1 MPCAKSNG
9 PAGPHAFCHAA
20 GCEARAP
27 EDQPVAGTT
36 RRRLLKA
43 AGGLVAATVGA
54 GVYARWI
61 EPTWIETVALDLP
74 VPRLP
79 AGWDGV
85 RVGLV
90 ADLHHGRRVPLEY
103 LAGGIDRL
111 ASLEPD
117 LVAVVGDFVTHGGRV
132 YAEAVAGLMGRLSP
146 PLGVFACLGNHD
158 YGVTHRVS
166 HAEAQEVAGTL
177 PAAGVRLLRNEA
189 VRLERRGEA
198 LWIAGTED
206 FWSGRLRAADTFAQ
220 VPSGAAHLAL
230 CHNPD
235 AAEDLAGAGAAAI
248 LSGHT
253 HGGQVQVP
261 LVGPPI
267 LPVRHRDRYEGLH
280 RVGAAWLYINRGLG
294 WLRKVRFGCRPEIT
308 ILTLRQTEASGAGG
322 ASGSPG

>member
-1 MPCAKSNG
+1 M
-9 PAGPHAFCHAA
+9 
-20 GCEARAP
+20 AR
-27 EDQPVAGTT
+27 TT

-43 AGGLVAATVGA
+43 AWGLAAGAVGA

-61 EPTWIETVALDLP
+61 EPTWIETVERDLP
-74 VPRLP
+74 VPHLP

-111 ASLEPD
+111 ASLKPD
-117 LVAVVGDFVTHGGRV
+117 LVTAVGDFVTSGGMA
-132 YAEAVAGLMGRLSP
+132 YAEAIAGLMDRLSP
-146 PLGVFACLGNHD
+146 PMGIFACLGNHD

-189 VRLERRGEA
+189 VRLERRGET
-198 LWIAGTED
+198 LWLAGTED
-206 FWSGRLRAADTFAQ
+206 FWSGRMDAAKALAA
-220 VPSGAAHLAL
+220 VPEGAATLAL

-235 AAEDLAGAGAAAI
+235 AAEDLADAGAGAI

-267 LPVRHRDRYEGLH
+267 LPVRNRDRYEGLH
-280 RVGAAWLYINRGLG
+280 RVGEARLYINRGLG

-308 ILTLRQTEASGAGG
+308 ILTLRRGASGAGG
-322 ASGSPG
+322 AAGPPV